1 MALLPVKTPALPPGL
16 WLSLLRLLWFCGYG
30 GSVESFRHARRRAAQ
45 AASQLIALSERG
57 AVLLAGH
64 GLAGGK
70 TRQQPL
76 LEHGGVSPRLSLTRR
91 VSGTHSPRRPAD
103 APDPSCAPTPA
114 RPPPPAKHCGG

>member
-1 MALLPVKTPALPPGL
+1 VALLPVKTPALPPGL

-64 GLAGGK
+64 GITNKLIARELRRQGWLA
-70 TRQQPL
+70 
-76 LEHGGVSPRLSLTRR
+76 E
-91 VSGTHSPRRPAD
+91 
-103 APDPSCAPTPA
+103 
-114 RPPPPAKHCGG
+114 KHASSRYWSTAVYHRAFL